1 MNAIIQLFVLA
12 AIALFLIFKL
22 RSVLGTREGFEK
34 PLVDQPKQKPVFDVI
49 DGGPDNDILDHVLAG
64 SDAALALSRIK
75 GAEPDF
81 ALTPFLQGARAAYE
95 MIFMAYE
102 DGKVE
107 PIKAFL
113 ADDVYQSFEEA
124 LTERN
129 AQSLTINTTFLGIRE
144 VTVQEA
150 QFDTSTREAEITVR
164 FVAELKSFVRNA
176 QGDIVDGSET
186 EVKRQRDAWTFARTT
201 GSDDPNW
208 LLVATG
214 D

>member
-1 MNAIIQLFVLA
+1 M
-12 AIALFLIFKL
+12 
-22 RSVLGTREGFEK
+22 
-34 PLVDQPKQKPVFDVI
+34 
-49 DGGPDNDILDHVLAG
+49 
-64 SDAALALSRIK
+64 
-75 GAEPDF
+75 
-81 ALTPFLQGARAAYE
+81 
-95 MIFMAYE
+95 
-102 DGKVE
+102 
-107 PIKAFL
+107 

-144 VTVQEA
+144 VIVQEA

-186 EVKRQRDAWTFARTT
+186 EVKRQRDAWTFARAT